1 MRNDRMRQP
10 MKVQNVMGMERF
22 IVPLSSQAGVQKM
35 LILQWLD
42 RDLIQTVDVL
52 SAISLPKPS

>member
-22 IVPLSSQAGVQKM
+22 IVPLSSQVGVQKM